1 MSKILRDIVRGLAP
15 GGFVGYIGGDDF
27 IFNVSVD
34 HLEETCDEIITLFD
48 DLIVYQYTK
57 EDRKAGYF
65 LGKDRRGNIHRI
77 PLMALSI
84 GVVTNQL
91 QDFTHPAMIGE
102 WAPEMKT

>member
-48 DLIVYQYTK
+48 DHQYTK
-57 EDRKAGYF
+57 EDRKVGYF